1 MDAAFSYNRVTRPV
15 RFNRGPP
22 VWKKYIMK
30 RQIRFGWLARVV
42 LACCMSALGAAGAS
56 AQSWRPDKNV
66 ELIIP
71 GGAGGGQDR
80 TARIM
85 QKIMQE
91 GLVPT
96 TVTVVNRPGGGS
108 NLAYIH
114 LNQFAGDGHYLAS
127 ATATLLTNYIL
138 GTSPLNYT
146 HFTPVSV
153 LYGEYIGFAVRADGP
168 FRTGRDIIERM
179 KSAPDTVSF
188 AFGTSAGNANH
199 IGIALALKAAGIDA
213 ARMKTV
219 IFKASIEAAS
229 ALMGGHVDVVATPMS
244 TYLPVL
250 GTGKLRIVAIAAP
263 QRVGGKFADVPT
275 WREQG
280 YNAVMPSF
288 RMFIGA
294 KGLDTRQLRYWN
306 GVFAKLA
313 ASDEW
318 KKELAA
324 NEWQGSYLNSAESLK
339 YLGSQSQSYRAVL
352 TELGLAKK

>member
-1 MDAAFSYNRVTRPV
+1 
-15 RFNRGPP
+15 
-22 VWKKYIMK
+22 
-30 RQIRFGWLARVV
+30 
-42 LACCMSALGAAGAS
+42 
-56 AQSWRPDKNV
+56 
-66 ELIIP
+66 
-71 GGAGGGQDR
+71 
-80 TARIM
+80 M
-85 QKIMQE
+85 QKIMQD
-91 GLVPT
+91 GLVPA

-127 ATATLLTNYIL
+127 ATATLLTNHIL
-138 GTSPLNYT
+138 GASPLNYT

-153 LYGEYIGFAVRADGP
+153 LYGEYIGFAVKADGP
-168 FRTGRDIIERM
+168 FKTGRDIIERM
-179 KSAPDTVSF
+179 KSAPDSVSF

-213 ARMKTV
+213 TRMKAV
-219 IFKASIEAAS
+219 IFKASIEATS

-250 GTGKLRIVAIAAP
+250 DTGKIRIVAIAAP
-263 QRVGGKFADVPT
+263 QRVGGKFANVPT
-275 WREQG
+275 WKEQG

-294 KGLDTRQLRYWN
+294 KGLDARQLRYWD

-324 NEWQGSYLNSAESLK
+324 NEWQSSYMNSADSLK
-339 YLGSQSQSYRAVL
+339 YLDSQAQSYRNIL